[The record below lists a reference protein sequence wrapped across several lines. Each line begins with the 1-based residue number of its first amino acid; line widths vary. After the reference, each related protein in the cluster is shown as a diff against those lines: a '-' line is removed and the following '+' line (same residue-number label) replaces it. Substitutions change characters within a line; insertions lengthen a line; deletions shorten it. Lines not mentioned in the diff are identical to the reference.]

1 MERILL
7 ESMLTI
13 YLEFSSVGDFESSLN
28 VMIVIIICVFRMNL
42 RSILIARKYANL
54 KRRFIAFLRA

>member
-1 MERILL
+1 
-7 ESMLTI
+7 MLTI